1 MVEAISLGYQV
12 NTGGAINAKLAS
24 ATEFSK
30 SIQPLIKQIEEF
42 VPLFGY
48 SHQTNEVELIN
59 MLQEET
65 KWLESFDYRLLQKHD
80 DSFSPE
86 GTDFRIFEVHNYP
99 NPLKRKTTFTYQ
111 LSLDADVVKITV
123 YTSSGRRIRVLKD
136 VSGNEGHNEVTWNAQ
151 NAEGNALANGVYF
164 YKIRAELDD
173 RHVESIHKLSVIR

>member
-1 MVEAISLGYQV
+1 
-12 NTGGAINAKLAS
+12 NTGSAINAKLAS

-30 SIQPLIKQIEEF
+30 SIQPLIKEIEEF

-59 MLQEET
+59 TLNAEAQ
-65 KWLESFDYRLLQKHD
+65 WLSSFDYRLLQKHD
-80 DSFSPE
+80 ESFTPE

-99 NPLKRKTTFTYQ
+99 NPLKRKTTFTYR

-123 YTSSGRRIRVLKD
+123 YTSAGRRIRVLNN
-136 VSGNEGHNEVTWNAQ
+136 VSGNEGHNEVSWNAQ
-151 NAEGNALANGVYF
+151 DADGDALGNGVYF

-173 RHVESIHKLSVIR
+173 VHVESIRKLSVIR